1 MMRYKITFIKET
13 EKGTTKEVFDNVV
26 EIAMNSVRILMR
38 YYENN
43 EKNIICIFSNE
54 YDRFIL
60 EAYK

>member
-1 MMRYKITFIKET
+1 MKYKITFIKET

-38 YYENN
+38 YYKNNENN
-43 EKNIICIFSNE
+43 TICIFSDE

>member
-1 MMRYKITFIKET
+1 MKYKITFIKET

-26 EIAMNSVRILMR
+26 ELNMNSVRILFR
-38 YYENN
+38 YYKNN
-43 EKNIICIFSNE
+43 ENTTLCIFSDE